1 MLLKRLSFTQD
12 TLEPGV
18 CRRLCAPVTLYSELV
33 NTLFGV
39 YNTLDKLFNYNLQW
53 TEIPFYKFLCY
64 EVNTKIKANDIS
76 LKGINCLMF
85 QSNIK

>member
-1 MLLKRLSFTQD
+1 MVCLLKGSEVTNHHNILVVLLKRLSFTQD

-18 CRRLCAPVTLYSELV
+18 RRRLCAPVTLYSELV

-39 YNTLDKLFNYNLQW
+39 YNTLDKLFNHNLQW

-64 EVNTKIKANDIS
+64 EVKQN
-76 LKGINCLMF
+76 
-85 QSNIK
+85 